1 MEKNKEFYI
10 SPNLENDDL
19 TETINCINEAGENI
33 EIPVVKEIPLT
44 IYLNKQEIV
53 TAMTLGDMPDI
64 LAVGYLLNQNM
75 LQRDDIISEIDY
87 DEDLQVVIIRTK
99 RTTNYEKKMEKNKE
113 FYISP
118 NLEDDN
124 LTETIN
130 CINEAGENIEIPVV
144 KEIPLTIY
152 LNKQEI
158 VTAMTLG
165 DMPDILAVGYLLNQN
180 MLQRDDVISE
190 IDYDEDLQVVI
201 IRTKRTT
208 NYEKKME
215 KKIRTSGCAVGT
227 VYGDIMDDFSSVN
240 LNKDA
245 KIKTSWIYTI
255 SKKVNTRPSLY
266 LKAGALHG
274 CVLCKN
280 DSPIVYVEDVGRHN
294 AVDKI
299 AGWMF
304 LNKENA
310 NDKIFYTTGRLT
322 SEMVIKTVQMGIPIL
337 ISRSGFTESG
347 VRLAR
352 ESGLTLIGRAKG
364 KRMIIANGIERVVFD
379 TDVQSVKSEDV
390 VSAQRALIK

>member
-1 MEKNKEFYI
+1 MENNKEFYI
-10 SPNLENDDL
+10 SPNLENDNL
-19 TETINCINEAGENI
+19 TESIECLNESGENI
-33 EIPVVKEIPLT
+33 KLPVVKEIPLT

-53 TAMTLGDMPDI
+53 TAMTLGDMPDL

-75 LQRDDIISEIDY
+75 LKRDDVISGIDY
-87 DEDLQVVIIRTK
+87 DEDLQVVIVRTERK
-99 RTTNYEKKMEKNKE
+99 
-113 FYISP
+113 
-118 NLEDDN
+118 
-124 LTETIN
+124 
-130 CINEAGENIEIPVV
+130 
-144 KEIPLTIY
+144 
-152 LNKQEI
+152 
-158 VTAMTLG
+158 
-165 DMPDILAVGYLLNQN
+165 
-180 MLQRDDVISE
+180 
-190 IDYDEDLQVVI
+190 
-201 IRTKRTT
+201 T

-240 LNKDA
+240 LDKKT

-274 CVLCKN
+274 CVLCQK
-280 DSPIVYVEDVGRHN
+280 DTPLIYVEDVGRHN

-347 VRLAR
+347 VKLAR
-352 ESGLTLIGRAKG
+352 QAGLTLIGRAKG
-364 KRMIIANGIERVVFD
+364 KRMIIANGVDRVNFD
-379 TDVQSVKSEDV
+379 TDIKAVANEDV
-390 VSAQRALIK
+390 VSAQRSLIN

>member
-1 MEKNKEFYI
+1 MENNKEFYI
-10 SPNLENDDL
+10 SPNLENDNL
-19 TETINCINEAGENI
+19 TESIECLNESGENI
-33 EIPVVKEIPLT
+33 KLPVVKEIPLT

-53 TAMTLGDMPDI
+53 TAMTLGDMPDL

-75 LQRDDIISEIDY
+75 LKRDDVISGIDY
-87 DEDLQVVIIRTK
+87 DEDLQVVIVRTERK
-99 RTTNYEKKMEKNKE
+99 
-113 FYISP
+113 
-118 NLEDDN
+118 
-124 LTETIN
+124 
-130 CINEAGENIEIPVV
+130 
-144 KEIPLTIY
+144 
-152 LNKQEI
+152 
-158 VTAMTLG
+158 
-165 DMPDILAVGYLLNQN
+165 
-180 MLQRDDVISE
+180 
-190 IDYDEDLQVVI
+190 
-201 IRTKRTT
+201 T

-240 LNKDA
+240 LDKKT

-255 SKKVNTRPSLY
+255 SKKVNTKPSLY

-274 CVLCKN
+274 CVLCQK
-280 DSPIVYVEDVGRHN
+280 DSPLIYVEDVGRHN

-347 VRLAR
+347 VKLAR
-352 ESGLTLIGRAKG
+352 EAGLTLIGRAKG
-364 KRMIIANGIERVVFD
+364 KRMIIANGVDRVNFD
-379 TDVQSVKSEDV
+379 TDIKAVTNEDV
-390 VSAQRALIK
+390 VSAQRSLIN

>member
-1 MEKNKEFYI
+1 MENNKEFYI
-10 SPNLENDDL
+10 SPNLENDNL
-19 TETINCINEAGENI
+19 TESIECLNEFGENI
-33 EIPVVKEIPLT
+33 KLPVVKEIPLT

-53 TAMTLGDMPDI
+53 TAMTLGDMPDL

-75 LQRDDIISEIDY
+75 LKRDDVISGIDY
-87 DEDLQVVIIRTK
+87 DEDLQVVIVRTERK
-99 RTTNYEKKMEKNKE
+99 
-113 FYISP
+113 
-118 NLEDDN
+118 
-124 LTETIN
+124 
-130 CINEAGENIEIPVV
+130 
-144 KEIPLTIY
+144 
-152 LNKQEI
+152 
-158 VTAMTLG
+158 
-165 DMPDILAVGYLLNQN
+165 
-180 MLQRDDVISE
+180 
-190 IDYDEDLQVVI
+190 
-201 IRTKRTT
+201 T

-240 LNKDA
+240 LDKKT

-255 SKKVNTRPSLY
+255 SKKVNTKPSLY

-274 CVLCKN
+274 CVLCQK
-280 DSPIVYVEDVGRHN
+280 DSPLIYVEDVGRHN

-347 VRLAR
+347 VKFAR
-352 ESGLTLIGRAKG
+352 EAGLTLIGRAKG
-364 KRMIIANGIERVVFD
+364 KRMIIANGVDRVNFD
-379 TDVQSVKSEDV
+379 TDIKAVANEDV
-390 VSAQRALIK
+390 VSAQRSLIN

>member
-1 MEKNKEFYI
+1 MENNKEFYI
-10 SPNLENDDL
+10 SPNLENDNL
-19 TETINCINEAGENI
+19 TESIECLNESGENI
-33 EIPVVKEIPLT
+33 KLPVVKEIPLT

-53 TAMTLGDMPDI
+53 TAMTLGDMPDL

-75 LQRDDIISEIDY
+75 LKRDDVISGIDY
-87 DEDLQVVIIRTK
+87 DEDLQVVIVRTERK
-99 RTTNYEKKMEKNKE
+99 
-113 FYISP
+113 
-118 NLEDDN
+118 
-124 LTETIN
+124 
-130 CINEAGENIEIPVV
+130 
-144 KEIPLTIY
+144 
-152 LNKQEI
+152 
-158 VTAMTLG
+158 
-165 DMPDILAVGYLLNQN
+165 
-180 MLQRDDVISE
+180 
-190 IDYDEDLQVVI
+190 
-201 IRTKRTT
+201 T

-240 LNKDA
+240 LDKKT

-255 SKKVNTRPSLY
+255 SKKVNTKPSLY

-274 CVLCKN
+274 CVLCQK
-280 DSPIVYVEDVGRHN
+280 DSPLIYVEDVGRHN

-347 VRLAR
+347 VKLAR
-352 ESGLTLIGRAKG
+352 EAGLTLIGRAKG
-364 KRMIIANGIERVVFD
+364 KRMIIANGVNRVIFD
-379 TDVQSVKSEDV
+379 TDIKAVANEDV
-390 VSAQRALIK
+390 MSAQRALIN

>member
-10 SPNLENDDL
+10 SPDLKNDDL
-19 TETINCINEAGENI
+19 TESIECLNESGENI
-33 EIPVVKEIPLT
+33 KLPVVKEIPLT

-53 TAMTLGDMPDI
+53 TAMTLGDMPDL

-75 LQRDDIISEIDY
+75 L
-87 DEDLQVVIIRTK
+87 
-99 RTTNYEKKMEKNKE
+99 KK
-113 FYISP
+113 
-118 NLEDDN
+118 
-124 LTETIN
+124 
-130 CINEAGENIEIPVV
+130 
-144 KEIPLTIY
+144 
-152 LNKQEI
+152 
-158 VTAMTLG
+158 
-165 DMPDILAVGYLLNQN
+165 
-180 MLQRDDVISE
+180 DDVISE

-201 IRTKRTT
+201 VRTERKT

-227 VYGDIMDDFSSVN
+227 VYGDIMEDFSSVN
-240 LNKDA
+240 LDKKT

-280 DSPIVYVEDVGRHN
+280 DSPLVYVEDVGRHN

-304 LNKENA
+304 LNKEDA

-347 VRLAR
+347 VKLAR
-352 ESGLTLIGRAKG
+352 EAGLTLIGRAKG
-364 KRMIIANGIERVVFD
+364 KRMMIANGVNRVIFD
-379 TDVQSVKSEDV
+379 TDIKAVENEDV
-390 VSAQRALIK
+390 ISAQRSLIN

>member
-1 MEKNKEFYI
+1 MENNKEFYI

-33 EIPVVKEIPLT
+33 QLPVVKEIPLT

-75 LQRDDIISEIDY
+75 LQRDDIISDIDY
-87 DEDLQVVIIRTK
+87 DSDLQVVIIRT
-99 RTTNYEKKMEKNKE
+99 E
-113 FYISP
+113 
-118 NLEDDN
+118 
-124 LTETIN
+124 
-130 CINEAGENIEIPVV
+130 
-144 KEIPLTIY
+144 
-152 LNKQEI
+152 
-158 VTAMTLG
+158 
-165 DMPDILAVGYLLNQN
+165 
-180 MLQRDDVISE
+180 
-190 IDYDEDLQVVI
+190 
-201 IRTKRTT
+201 RTT

-245 KIKTSWIYTI
+245 KIKTSWIYAI

-280 DSPIVYVEDVGRHN
+280 DSPIIYVEDVGRHN

-310 NDKIFYTTGRLT
+310 SDKIFYTTGRLT

-337 ISRSGFTESG
+337 ISRSGFTKSG
-347 VRLAR
+347 VQLAK

-364 KRMIIANGIERVVFD
+364 KRMIIANGIERVIFD
-379 TDVQSVKSEDV
+379 TDVHSIKSEDV

>member
-1 MEKNKEFYI
+1 MENNKEFYI

-19 TETINCINEAGENI
+19 TESIECLNESGENI
-33 EIPVVKEIPLT
+33 RLPVVKEIPLT

-53 TAMTLGDMPDI
+53 TAMTLGDMPDL

-75 LQRDDIISEIDY
+75 L
-87 DEDLQVVIIRTK
+87 K
-99 RTTNYEKKMEKNKE
+99 
-113 FYISP
+113 
-118 NLEDDN
+118 
-124 LTETIN
+124 
-130 CINEAGENIEIPVV
+130 
-144 KEIPLTIY
+144 
-152 LNKQEI
+152 
-158 VTAMTLG
+158 
-165 DMPDILAVGYLLNQN
+165 
-180 MLQRDDVISE
+180 RDDVISG
-190 IDYDEDLQVVI
+190 IDYDEELQVVI
-201 IRTKRTT
+201 VRTERKT

-240 LNKDA
+240 LDKKT

-274 CVLCKN
+274 CVLCQK
-280 DSPIVYVEDVGRHN
+280 DSPLIYVEDVGRHN

-337 ISRSGFTESG
+337 ISRSGFTASG
-347 VRLAR
+347 VKLAR
-352 ESGLTLIGRAKG
+352 EAGLTLIGRAKG
-364 KRMIIANGIERVVFD
+364 KRMIIANGVDRVNFD
-379 TDVQSVKSEDV
+379 TDIKAVANEDV
-390 VSAQRALIK
+390 VSAQRSLIN

>member
-1 MEKNKEFYI
+1 MENNKEFYI
-10 SPNLENDDL
+10 SPNLENDNL
-19 TETINCINEAGENI
+19 TESIECLNESGENI
-33 EIPVVKEIPLT
+33 KLPVVKEIPLT

-53 TAMTLGDMPDI
+53 TAMTLGDMPDL

-75 LQRDDIISEIDY
+75 LKRDDVISGIDY
-87 DEDLQVVIIRTK
+87 DKDLQVVIVRTERK
-99 RTTNYEKKMEKNKE
+99 
-113 FYISP
+113 
-118 NLEDDN
+118 
-124 LTETIN
+124 
-130 CINEAGENIEIPVV
+130 
-144 KEIPLTIY
+144 
-152 LNKQEI
+152 
-158 VTAMTLG
+158 
-165 DMPDILAVGYLLNQN
+165 
-180 MLQRDDVISE
+180 
-190 IDYDEDLQVVI
+190 
-201 IRTKRTT
+201 T

-240 LNKDA
+240 LDKKT

-274 CVLCKN
+274 CVLCKK
-280 DSPIVYVEDVGRHN
+280 DSPLIYVEDVGRHN

-347 VRLAR
+347 VKLAR
-352 ESGLTLIGRAKG
+352 QAGLTLIGRAKG
-364 KRMIIANGIERVVFD
+364 KRMIIANGVDRVNFD
-379 TDVQSVKSEDV
+379 TDIKAVANEDV
-390 VSAQRALIK
+390 VSAQRSLIN

>member
-1 MEKNKEFYI
+1 MENNKEFYI
-10 SPNLENDDL
+10 SPNLENDNL
-19 TETINCINEAGENI
+19 TESIECLNESGENI
-33 EIPVVKEIPLT
+33 KLPVVKEIPLT

-53 TAMTLGDMPDI
+53 TAMTLGDMPDL

-75 LQRDDIISEIDY
+75 LKRDDVISGIDY
-87 DEDLQVVIIRTK
+87 DKDLQVVIVRTERK
-99 RTTNYEKKMEKNKE
+99 
-113 FYISP
+113 
-118 NLEDDN
+118 
-124 LTETIN
+124 
-130 CINEAGENIEIPVV
+130 
-144 KEIPLTIY
+144 
-152 LNKQEI
+152 
-158 VTAMTLG
+158 
-165 DMPDILAVGYLLNQN
+165 
-180 MLQRDDVISE
+180 
-190 IDYDEDLQVVI
+190 
-201 IRTKRTT
+201 T

-240 LNKDA
+240 LDKKT

-274 CVLCKN
+274 CVLCKK
-280 DSPIVYVEDVGRHN
+280 DSPLIYVEDVGRHN

-347 VRLAR
+347 VKLAR
-352 ESGLTLIGRAKG
+352 EAGLTLIGRAKG
-364 KRMIIANGIERVVFD
+364 KRMIIANGVDRVNFD
-379 TDVQSVKSEDV
+379 TDIKAVANEDV
-390 VSAQRALIK
+390 VSAQRSLIN

>member
-1 MEKNKEFYI
+1 MENNKEFYI
-10 SPNLENDDL
+10 SPNFENDNL
-19 TETINCINEAGENI
+19 TESIECLNEYGENI
-33 EIPVVKEIPLT
+33 RLPVVKEIPLT

-53 TAMTLGDMPDI
+53 TAMTLGDMPDL

-75 LQRDDIISEIDY
+75 LKRDDVISGIDY
-87 DEDLQVVIIRTK
+87 DEDLQVVIVRTERK
-99 RTTNYEKKMEKNKE
+99 
-113 FYISP
+113 
-118 NLEDDN
+118 
-124 LTETIN
+124 
-130 CINEAGENIEIPVV
+130 
-144 KEIPLTIY
+144 
-152 LNKQEI
+152 
-158 VTAMTLG
+158 
-165 DMPDILAVGYLLNQN
+165 
-180 MLQRDDVISE
+180 
-190 IDYDEDLQVVI
+190 
-201 IRTKRTT
+201 T

-240 LNKDA
+240 LDKKT

-274 CVLCKN
+274 CVLCQK
-280 DSPIVYVEDVGRHN
+280 DSPLIYVEDVGRHN

-322 SEMVIKTVQMGIPIL
+322 SEMVIKTVQMRIPIL

-347 VRLAR
+347 VKLAR
-352 ESGLTLIGRAKG
+352 EAGLTLIGRAKG
-364 KRMIIANGIERVVFD
+364 KRMIIANGVNRVIFD
-379 TDVQSVKSEDV
+379 TDIKAVTNEDV
-390 VSAQRALIK
+390 MSAQRSLIN

>member
-19 TETINCINEAGENI
+19 TESIECLNESGENI
-33 EIPVVKEIPLT
+33 KLPVVKEIPLT

-53 TAMTLGDMPDI
+53 TAMTLGDMPDL

-75 LQRDDIISEIDY
+75 LKRDDIISEIDY
-87 DEDLQVVIIRTK
+87 DEDLQVVIVRTERK
-99 RTTNYEKKMEKNKE
+99 
-113 FYISP
+113 
-118 NLEDDN
+118 
-124 LTETIN
+124 
-130 CINEAGENIEIPVV
+130 
-144 KEIPLTIY
+144 
-152 LNKQEI
+152 
-158 VTAMTLG
+158 
-165 DMPDILAVGYLLNQN
+165 
-180 MLQRDDVISE
+180 
-190 IDYDEDLQVVI
+190 
-201 IRTKRTT
+201 T

-240 LNKDA
+240 LDKKT

-280 DSPIVYVEDVGRHN
+280 DSPLVYVEDVGRHN

-304 LNKENA
+304 LNKEDA

-347 VRLAR
+347 VKLAK
-352 ESGLTLIGRAKG
+352 EAGLTLIGRAKG
-364 KRMIIANGIERVVFD
+364 KRMIIANGVNRVIFD
-379 TDVQSVKSEDV
+379 TDIKAVENEDV
-390 VSAQRALIK
+390 ISAQRSLIS